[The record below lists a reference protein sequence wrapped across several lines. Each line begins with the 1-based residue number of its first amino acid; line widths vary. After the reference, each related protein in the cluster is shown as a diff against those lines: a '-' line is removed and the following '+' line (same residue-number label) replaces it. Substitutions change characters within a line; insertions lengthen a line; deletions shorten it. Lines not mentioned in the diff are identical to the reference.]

1 LNYPIGKK
9 AFCEVNGWF
18 GKKNIVADPKICHG
32 KACIK
37 GTRVMVSVILN
48 NIADGAT
55 LEEILKSYPSLK
67 KEDIKAAIRY
77 AAELTKEQFIPFP
90 SKR

>member
-1 LNYPIGKK
+1 MAWKDK
-9 AFCEVNGWF
+9 
-18 GKKNIVADPKICHG
+18 IVVDPKICHG

-37 GTRVMVSVILN
+37 GTRVMVSVILDN
-48 NIADGAT
+48 MADGT
-55 LEEILKSYPSLK
+55 SMEEILENYPSLK
-67 KEDIKAAIRY
+67 KDDVKAAIRY